1 MTNNPIFC
9 ALDTPDIAAA
19 VSLAEKLFG
28 SIGGAKLGME
38 FFYANGAA
46 GYKAVQ
52 EAGLPIFLDLKLHDI
67 SNTVAKAVHSLMP
80 LAPKIMTVHT
90 QGGPG
95 MMQAA
100 SDAADEAAKANGVD
114 RPKMVGV
121 TILTSLDQS
130 DLAAIGVQG
139 AVKDQVVRLAKLAKA
154 SGLDG
159 VVCSPLE
166 IEAIRDAC
174 GDDFM
179 LVVPGIRPVGS
190 TMGDQKRVLTPRE
203 AMDKGAD
210 VLVIGRPITGADD
223 PAKAAKEIADSLA

>member
-1 MTNNPIFC
+1 MTTNPIFC
-9 ALDTPDIAAA
+9 ALDTPDVEKA
-19 VSLAEKLFG
+19 VSLAKQLTG

-38 FFYANGAA
+38 FFYANGIA
-46 GYKAVQ
+46 GYRAVLD
-52 EAGLPIFLDLKLHDI
+52 AGLPIFLDLKLHDI

-95 MMQAA
+95 MMCAA
-100 SDAADEAAKANGVD
+100 SEAATEAAKATGVE

-121 TILTSLDQS
+121 TILTSLDRT
-130 DLAAIGVQG
+130 DLASIGVEG
-139 AVKDQVVRLAKLAKA
+139 AVKDQVVRLGRLAKA

-166 IEAIRDAC
+166 IEVLRDAC

-179 LVVPGIRPVGS
+179 LVVPGIRPAGS
-190 TMGDQKRVLTPRE
+190 PLGDQKRVLTPRE
-203 AMDKGAD
+203 AVDKGAD

-223 PAKAAKEIADSLA
+223 PAASAQSIADSLK